1 MRRFNGHWRNF
12 AAATSGRYYL
22 GNRVSDWTS
31 HIYVNES
38 RTCPV
43 RRKSASPPFPT
54 RCLLLL
60 PRPNFAIW
68 QRAPPPS
75 AFSLPSPPLED
86 PRPQTLPSSP
96 SSPLIGMQIYANMP
110 PPPFLPSSHSNFPM
124 LRPTLRPSQPARKE
138 EAKDDD
144 SLVPPNSLSS
154 PKCPNSQRHGKKE
167 TKNRLAKHQEFLL
180 KMRIRIKRGER
191 KNNSKFHSFLDL
203 SRTLC
208 TPSLGLASWW
218 PPSS

>member
-1 MRRFNGHWRNF
+1 M
-12 AAATSGRYYL
+12 
-22 GNRVSDWTS
+22 
-31 HIYVNES
+31 
-38 RTCPV
+38 

-68 QRAPPPS
+68 QRGPPPS

-110 PPPFLPSSHSNFPM
+110 PPSFLPPIPTFQCSVPPSVRPNPPERRRQRMMTALS
-124 LRPTLRPSQPARKE
+124 RPTPS
-138 EAKDDD
+138 
-144 SLVPPNSLSS
+144 PPPSAPTHS
-154 PKCPNSQRHGKKE
+154 GTEKKRQ
-167 TKNRLAKHQEFLL
+167 KNRLAKHQEFLL
-180 KMRIRIKRGER
+180 KMRITIKRGER
-191 KNNSKFHSFLDL
+191 KKSPKFLSFLDL

-208 TPSLGLASWW
+208 TPSPGSASWW